1 MMNSGDFCRFCSKM
15 INLLE
20 KPELLGAFI
29 AEHRRQAGL
38 SRVELALRAD
48 VGKTILYDLEHGR
61 TSVRLDL
68 LMRILTVLGMQLHLS
83 GPFVRGIDR
92 LAEGDDES

>member
-1 MMNSGDFCRFCSKM
+1 MIHGGNFCRFYGNKM
-15 INLLE
+15 NLLE
-20 KPELLGAFI
+20 NPELLGAAI

-38 SRVELALRAD
+38 SRVELALRAG